1 VLGAFAQS
9 CFAIV
14 FCHRSGIAPTLTL
27 PLGSMTYRFDDFF
40 INPATRELRRHGELV
55 ALPARAFDCLAY
67 LIEHRERAV
76 GRDELIA
83 AVWGRVEISDALLS
97 HTIVKIRRSLG
108 DTGNEQRTIRTVPRF
123 GYRWVQVLETSTS
136 DFVPAKEALSKSD
149 ADVAAAAADV
159 SLPEGRKV
167 GRVSELDTPIAPAW
181 RGSRRTLAIFVG
193 VVVAIVAL
201 AARLVDYA
209 PPHAGKHDSA
219 APAAA
224 ESTVA
229 TAVLVLPADVA
240 APDDWRWLRFGLMD
254 LVANRL
260 RGGAVQTAPS
270 ETVVTLLKQRSAS
283 SGQSL
288 LHDASLGEIAALRVL
303 PTVSLEQ
310 ARWLVRLD
318 AFGAQRSFSVEARAD
333 DAIVAGRE
341 AADALLRKL
350 GHTPNVV
357 PAEDTSPEMDELLQ
371 RSGAAMLAD
380 QLDQARALIAQA
392 PAELQQ
398 RPPVEQR
405 MAQIELRSGEYAAVE
420 TRLHALLDRLP
431 PGHDTALRARALLT
445 LAAAYVRQHQSDRAV
460 DLYAEAIAL
469 RQQPADHE
477 VLGVAHLGHGAVLAQ
492 KGRYDEA
499 TAELSRA
506 RTDLETV
513 GDALGV
519 ASVDVN
525 LGDFQLMRHRPA
537 DALTVLANAAR
548 QFERLGAREGRAYA
562 LSQQAIAEGELLDVD
577 AALATSARFWP
588 PEANTNNLRM
598 RWNLVLARAQALA
611 GVGRLDAAQ
620 VLIERI
626 RNEADPQKDA
636 VVRAQGELLAAGLA
650 SQRGDAKAAAA
661 LAAVALVPIL
671 RDADPI
677 SWTRGLLLQA
687 QSLRDSDQVAAATAV
702 GAAQQSWAAGSGDDW
717 RTLYATLGAAEQAW
731 AERRHEPALEQ
742 FAAAMQSAERMNV
755 PEDLVAVGAPYLAA
769 LIEASQLDTARA
781 VSGRIAMWADRDL
794 RAASAQARLYRALG
808 QDDAARKADETVARI
823 RAQASRAADAPV

>member
-1 VLGAFAQS
+1 
-9 CFAIV
+9 
-14 FCHRSGIAPTLTL
+14 
-27 PLGSMTYRFDDFF
+27 MTYRFDDFLL
-40 INPATRELRRHGELV
+40 NPATRELRRQGELV

-67 LIEHRERAV
+67 LIEQRARAV

-97 HTIVKIRRSLG
+97 HTIVKIRRCLG

-123 GYRWVQVLETSTS
+123 GYRWVHALDSALADAASADTVPTAMGSVRLLLDEPAIESSLHEAGRGVAEASAVPSASTPRRPHQTLIGLALVGLGVAIAAAWWLLH
-136 DFVPAKEALSKSD
+136 VPA
-149 ADVAAAAADV
+149 AD
-159 SLPEGRKV
+159 
-167 GRVSELDTPIAPAW
+167 
-181 RGSRRTLAIFVG
+181 RG
-193 VVVAIVAL
+193 AIV
-201 AARLVDYA
+201 
-209 PPHAGKHDSA
+209 A

-224 ESTVA
+224 VTETPAA
-229 TAVLVLPADVA
+229 TAVLVLPAEVN
-240 APDDWRWLRFGLMD
+240 APEDWRWLRFGLMD

-260 RGGAVQTAPS
+260 RSGAVQTAPS
-270 ETVVTLLKQRSAS
+270 ETVVSLLKQRAAS
-283 SGQSL
+283 SGEAL

-303 PTVSLEQ
+303 PRVSLEQ
-310 ARWLVRLD
+310 SRWQVRLD
-318 AFGAQRSFSVEARAD
+318 AFGAQRSFSVEAQAD
-333 DAIVAGRE
+333 DAIIAARD

-357 PAEDTSPEMDELLQ
+357 PAENSSPALDALLQ

-380 QLDQARALIAQA
+380 QLDQARALIANA

-398 RPPVEQR
+398 QPQIEQR

-420 TRLHALLDRLP
+420 TRLHALLDRLA
-431 PGHDTALRARALLT
+431 PGHDSALRARALLT

-460 DLYAEAIAL
+460 DLYEEAIAL

-537 DALTVLANAAR
+537 DALAILKNAVR

-562 LSQQAIAEGELLDVD
+562 LAQQAIAEGELLEVD

-588 PEANTNNLRM
+588 PQANTNNLRM
-598 RWNLVLARAQALA
+598 RWNLILARAQALL

-620 VLIERI
+620 TLAERI
-626 RNEADPQKDA
+626 RNDADPQKD
-636 VVRAQGELLAAGLA
+636 VVLRAQGELLAAAIA
-650 SQRGDAKAAAA
+650 SQRGDAKAAAELVTA
-661 LAAVALVPIL
+661 ALVPDL
-671 RDADPI
+671 READPI
-677 SWTRGLLLQA
+677 GWTRGLLLQA
-687 QSLRDSDQVAAATAV
+687 QSLRASGQVAAAATV
-702 GAAQQSWAAGSGDDW
+702 NEAQRAWAAGSGDDW
-717 RTLYATLGAAEQAW
+717 RSLYATMGAAEQAW
-731 AERRHEPALEQ
+731 AEHRREPALEQ
-742 FAAAMQSAERMNV
+742 FAAAMQSAERLNV

-769 LIEASQLDTARA
+769 LIEASQLDTART

-794 RAASAQARLYRALG
+794 RAATAQAQLYRALG
-808 QDDAARKADETVARI
+808 QDDAARQAEETVARL
-823 RAQASRAADAPV
+823 RAQASQAADGEV

>member
-1 VLGAFAQS
+1 M
-9 CFAIV
+9 
-14 FCHRSGIAPTLTL
+14 R
-27 PLGSMTYRFDDFF
+27 MTPPYRFDSFLLD
-40 INPATRELRRHGELV
+40 PATRELRENGELV
-55 ALPARAFDCLAY
+55 TLPARAFECLAY
-67 LIEHRERAV
+67 LIQHRDRAV

-97 HTIVKIRRSLG
+97 HTIVKIRRALG

-123 GYRWVQVLETSTS
+123 GYRWVYALESLTSEVTSTHGVHS
-136 DFVPAKEALSKSD
+136 DAEAAVEVPA
-149 ADVAAAAADV
+149 VDV
-159 SLPEGRKV
+159 SLPADKRVKV
-167 GRVSELDTPIAPAW
+167 VPELNIPVASAW
-181 RGSRRTLAIFVG
+181 RGSQRTLAMFAG
-193 VVVAIVAL
+193 LVVAIVAL
-201 AARLVDYA
+201 GVWLVGYA
-209 PPHAGKHDSA
+209 PPRAARHDTPAPVAA
-219 APAAA
+219 APA
-224 ESTVA
+224 VA

-260 RGGAVQTAPS
+260 RGGAVQTASS
-270 ETVVTLLKQRSAS
+270 ETVVSLLKQRGAI

-303 PTVSLEQ
+303 PSVSLEQ
-310 ARWLVRLD
+310 ARWQVRLD
-318 AFGAQRSFSVEARAD
+318 AFGAQRSFSVEAQAD

-350 GHTPNVV
+350 GHTPNMV
-357 PAEDTSPEMDELLQ
+357 PAENNSPELDELLQ

-380 QLDQARALIAQA
+380 QLDQASALIANA

-398 RPPVEQR
+398 QPQVEQR

-431 PGHDTALRARALLT
+431 PGHDTALRAHALLT
-445 LAAAYVRQHQSDRAV
+445 LAAAYVRQHHSDRAV
-460 DLYAEAIAL
+460 DLYAEVIAL

-537 DALTVLANAAR
+537 DALAVFANAVR

-562 LSQQAIAEGELLDVD
+562 LPQQAIAEGELLDVD

-598 RWNLVLARAQALA
+598 RWNLVFARAQALV

-626 RNEADPQKDA
+626 RNDADPQKDA
-636 VVRAQGELLAAGLA
+636 VLRAQGELLAAGIA
-650 SQRGDAKAAAA
+650 SQRGDAKAAAG
-661 LAAVALVPIL
+661 LAAAALVPIL

-677 SWTRGLLLQA
+677 AWTRGLLLQA
-687 QSLRDSDQVAAATAV
+687 QSLRDNDQVVAAMAV
-702 GAAQQSWAAGSGDDW
+702 NEAQRAWAAGSGDDW
-717 RTLYATLGAAEQAW
+717 RSLYATLGAAEQAW
-731 AERRHEPALEQ
+731 AERRREPALEQ
-742 FAAAMQSAERMNV
+742 FAAAMQSAERLNV

-808 QDDAARKADETVARI
+808 QDDAARKADETVARL
-823 RAQASRAADAPV
+823 RAQALRAADAPA

>member
-1 VLGAFAQS
+1 V
-9 CFAIV
+9 
-14 FCHRSGIAPTLTL
+14 PTLTL
-27 PLGSMTYRFDDFF
+27 PLACMTYRFDEFF
-40 INPATRELRRHGELV
+40 LNPATRELRRQGELV

-67 LIEHRERAV
+67 LIEQRERAV

-123 GYRWVQVLETSTS
+123 GYRWVHVLETSAAES
-136 DFVPAKEALSKSD
+136 APLQAAASGVEA
-149 ADVAAAAADV
+149 AIEPAAADPV
-159 SLPEGRKV
+159 RPVDGAVEAMPERKHPAASTGR
-167 GRVSELDTPIAPAW
+167 GA
-181 RGSRRTLAIFVG
+181 RRTWAILAG
-193 VVVAIVAL
+193 LVVAAVVLGAW
-201 AARLVDYA
+201 LVVHA
-209 PPHAGKHDSA
+209 PPHAADDGAPVSVAA
-219 APAAA
+219 AP
-224 ESTVA
+224 TVA
-229 TAVLVLPADVA
+229 TAVLVLPAEVA

-270 ETVVTLLKQRSAS
+270 ETVVSLLKQRSAK
-283 SGQSL
+283 SGQTL
-288 LHDASLGEIAALRVL
+288 LHDASLGEIAAMRVL
-303 PTVSLEQ
+303 PSVSLEQ

-318 AFGAQRSFSVEARAD
+318 AFGSQRSFSVEARAD
-333 DAIVAGRE
+333 DAITAGRE

-357 PAEDTSPEMDELLQ
+357 PSEAGSPEMDELLQ

-380 QLDQARALIAQA
+380 QLDQARALIAHA

-398 RPPVEQR
+398 QPQVEQR

-431 PGHDTALRARALLT
+431 PSGDTALRARALLT
-445 LAAAYVRQHQSDRAV
+445 LAAAYVRQHQSERAV

-477 VLGVAHLGHGAVLAQ
+477 VLGVARLGRGAVLALEGHFDQ
-492 KGRYDEA
+492 A

-525 LGDFQLMRHRPA
+525 LGDFQLMRHRPG
-537 DALTVLANAAR
+537 DALAVLANAVR

-577 AALATSARFWP
+577 AALATSLRFWP
-588 PEANTNNLRM
+588 AEANTNNLRM
-598 RWNLVLARAQALA
+598 RWNLVLARAQALV

-626 RNEADPQKDA
+626 RNEADLQKDA
-636 VVRAQGELLAAGLA
+636 VVRAQGELLAAGIA
-650 SQRGDAKAAAA
+650 SQRSDAKTAATLSAAA
-661 LAAVALVPIL
+661 LIPIL
-671 RDADPI
+671 READPI
-677 SWTRGLLLQA
+677 AWTRGLLLRA
-687 QSLRDSDQVAAATAV
+687 RSLRDSDQVAAAATVSEAQHAWAV
-702 GAAQQSWAAGSGDDW
+702 GSGDDW
-717 RTLYATLGAAEQAW
+717 RSLYATLGAAEQAW
-731 AERRHEPALEQ
+731 AERRREPALEQ
-742 FAAAMQSAERMNV
+742 FASAMQSAERLNV

-808 QDDAARKADETVARI
+808 QDDAAQKAEETVARI
-823 RAQASRAADAPV
+823 RAQAARAADAQS

>member
-1 VLGAFAQS
+1 M
-9 CFAIV
+9 
-14 FCHRSGIAPTLTL
+14 PTLTL
-27 PLGSMTYRFDDFF
+27 PLARMTYRFDDFF
-40 INPATRELRRHGELV
+40 LNPATRELRRRGELV

-67 LIEHRERAV
+67 LIEQRERAV

-123 GYRWVQVLETSTS
+123 GYRWVHALDVSASDAAPAQVLPIAAGPSEAASTGTADES
-136 DFVPAKEALSKSD
+136 VA
-149 ADVAAAAADV
+149 ADVALSPLPLPNPSAAATRRAWPRALAAAAG
-159 SLPEGRKV
+159 L
-167 GRVSELDTPIAPAW
+167 L
-181 RGSRRTLAIFVG
+181 L
-193 VVVAIVAL
+193 AL
-201 AARLVDYA
+201 AALGVWLVEYA
-209 PPHAGKHDSA
+209 PPRTAQRDAAAPATA
-219 APAAA
+219 APAA
-224 ESTVA
+224 A

-254 LVANRL
+254 LIANRL

-270 ETVVTLLKQRSAS
+270 ETVVSLLKQRGAS

-288 LHDASLGEIAALRVL
+288 LHDATLGEIAAMRVL
-303 PTVSLEQ
+303 PSVSLEQ
-310 ARWLVRLD
+310 ASWRVRLD

-333 DAIVAGRE
+333 DAITAGRE

-357 PAEDTSPEMDELLQ
+357 PSENSTPEMDELLQ

-380 QLDQARALIAQA
+380 QLDQARALIANA

-398 RPPVEQR
+398 QPQVEQR

-431 PGHDTALRARALLT
+431 PGRDTALRARALLT

-460 DLYAEAIAL
+460 DLYAEAITL
-469 RQQPADHE
+469 REQSGDHE
-477 VLGVAHLGHGAVLAQ
+477 VLGVARLGRGAVLALD
-492 KGRYDEA
+492 GRFDEA

-537 DALTVLANAAR
+537 EALAVFTNAVR
-548 QFERLGAREGRAYA
+548 QFERLGAHEGRAYA
-562 LSQQAIAEGELLDVD
+562 LSQQAIAEGELLDVE
-577 AALATSARFWP
+577 AAMRTSQRFWP
-588 PEANTNNLRM
+588 PEENTNNLRM
-598 RWNLVLARAQALA
+598 RWNLVLARAQALF

-626 RNEADPQKDA
+626 RNDADPQQDA
-636 VVRAQGELLAAGLA
+636 VVRAQGELLAAGIA
-650 SQRGDAKAAAA
+650 GQRGDAKTAATLAAAA
-661 LAAVALVPIL
+661 LVPVL
-671 RDADPI
+671 READPI
-677 SWTRGLLLQA
+677 AWTRGLLLHA
-687 QSLRDSDQVAAATAV
+687 QSLRDADQVAAA
-702 GAAQQSWAAGSGDDW
+702 AAISEAQRVWAAGSGDDW
-717 RTLYATLGAAEQAW
+717 RSLYAALGAAEQAW
-731 AERRHEPALEQ
+731 AERRREPALEQ
-742 FAAAMQSAERMNV
+742 FASAMQSAERLNV

-769 LIEASQLDTARA
+769 LIESSQLDTARA

-794 RAASAQARLYRALG
+794 RAASAQVRLYRALG
-808 QDDAARKADETVARI
+808 QDDAAHKAEETVARI
-823 RAQASRAADAPV
+823 RAQVSRAADAQP

>member
-1 VLGAFAQS
+1 
-9 CFAIV
+9 
-14 FCHRSGIAPTLTL
+14 
-27 PLGSMTYRFDDFF
+27 MTYRFDDFF
-40 INPATRELRRHGELV
+40 LNPATRELRRQGELV

-67 LIEHRERAV
+67 LIEQRERAV

-123 GYRWVQVLETSTS
+123 GYRWVHPLDVSPSAATPAQR
-136 DFVPAKEALSKSD
+136 VPAAAEA
-149 ADVAAAAADV
+149 AIEAAATDEGEPARETLQPL
-159 SLPEGRKV
+159 LPQR
-167 GRVSELDTPIAPAW
+167 RLPATVAR
-181 RGSRRTLAIFVG
+181 RGSRRALVGLAGLI
-193 VVVAIVAL
+193 VAIVAL
-201 AARLVDYA
+201 GAWLVDYA
-209 PPHAGKHDSA
+209 PPRAARHEAA
-219 APAAA
+219 APLAAA
-224 ESTVA
+224 PTVA
-229 TAVLVLPADVA
+229 TAVLVLPAEVA

-270 ETVVTLLKQRSAS
+270 ETVVSLLKQRSAS

-303 PTVSLEQ
+303 PSVSLEQ
-310 ARWLVRLD
+310 SRWQVRLD
-318 AFGAQRSFSVEARAD
+318 AFGAQRSFSVEAQAD
-333 DAIVAGRE
+333 DAITAGRD

-357 PAEDTSPEMDELLQ
+357 PSETRSPEMDELLQ

-380 QLDQARALIAQA
+380 QLDQARALIANA
-392 PAELQQ
+392 PAGLQQ
-398 RPPVEQR
+398 QPQIEQR

-431 PGHDTALRARALLT
+431 PGRETALRARALLT

-469 RQQPADHE
+469 RQQPPDHE

-525 LGDFQLMRHRPA
+525 LGDFQLMRHRPG
-537 DALTVLANAAR
+537 DALAVLANAVR

-577 AALATSARFWP
+577 AALATSLRFWP

-598 RWNLVLARAQALA
+598 RWTLVLARAQALV

-620 VLIERI
+620 VLVERI
-626 RNEADPQKDA
+626 RNDADPQKD
-636 VVRAQGELLAAGLA
+636 VVLRAQGELLAAGIA
-650 SQRGDAKAAAA
+650 SQRNDAKAAAT
-661 LAAVALVPIL
+661 LAAAALVPLL
-671 RDADPI
+671 READPI
-677 SWTRGLLLQA
+677 AWTRGLLLHA
-687 QSLRDSDQVAAATAV
+687 QSLRDGDQIAAAAV
-702 GAAQQSWAAGSGDDW
+702 VSEAQRTWAAGSGDDW

-731 AERRHEPALEQ
+731 AERRREPALEQ
-742 FAAAMQSAERMNV
+742 FATAMQSAERLNV

-808 QDDAARKADETVARI
+808 QDDAARKAEETVARI
-823 RAQASRAADAPV
+823 RAQAARAADAQT

>member
-1 VLGAFAQS
+1 M
-9 CFAIV
+9 
-14 FCHRSGIAPTLTL
+14 PTLTL
-27 PLGSMTYRFDDFF
+27 PLGRMTYRFDDFF

-123 GYRWVQVLETSTS
+123 GYRWVQALESSVAETASPGEAAIAARTGIESVPSNFAVRESDDVPRPQRAHDGRESAVSTS
-136 DFVPAKEALSKSD
+136 GRRKRVFRLLAL
-149 ADVAAAAADV
+149 V
-159 SLPEGRKV
+159 L
-167 GRVSELDTPIAPAW
+167 
-181 RGSRRTLAIFVG
+181 VG
-193 VVVAIVAL
+193 VVIAAL
-201 AARLVDYA
+201 SAWLAFEHARRES
-209 PPHAGKHDSA
+209 P
-219 APAAA
+219 PAASDTPA
-224 ESTVA
+224 AKPVDATVA

-260 RGGAVQTAPS
+260 RSGAVQTAPS
-270 ETVVTLLKQRSAS
+270 ETVVSLLKQRGAS
-283 SGQSL
+283 NGQSL

-303 PTVSLEQ
+303 PSVSLEQ

-333 DAIVAGRE
+333 DAIAAGRE

-357 PAEDTSPEMDELLQ
+357 PADDTSPEMDELLQ

-380 QLDQARALIAQA
+380 QLDQARALIAHA
-392 PAELQQ
+392 PPELQQ
-398 RPPVEQR
+398 RPQVEQR

-469 RQQPADHE
+469 RQEPADHE

-537 DALTVLANAAR
+537 DALTVLANAVR

-588 PEANTNNLRM
+588 PEANTNNVRM

-620 VLIERI
+620 VLVERI
-626 RNEADPQKDA
+626 RNEADPQKDV

-650 SQRGDAKAAAA
+650 GQRGDAKAAAV
-661 LAAVALVPIL
+661 LAAAALVPIL

-702 GAAQQSWAAGSGDDW
+702 DAAQQAWAAGSGDDW

-731 AERRHEPALEQ
+731 AERRREPALEQ
-742 FAAAMQSAERMNV
+742 FAAAMQSAERLNV

-823 RAQASRAADAPV
+823 RAQASRAADTPA